1 MPVIPGRTACFRC
14 VYPDPPSGAQP
25 TCETAGVLNVIV
37 SLVASV
43 VLLVA
48 FGAALGG
55 FGSFLGV
62 RRFLHA

>member
-1 MPVIPGRTACFRC
+1 
-14 VYPDPPSGAQP
+14 
-25 TCETAGVLNVIV
+25 
-37 SLVASV
+37 
-43 VLLVA
+43 VLLLA